1 MLDFSDDVARSPRVR
16 MVERWRLEKKDPQA
30 ELSEPVKP
38 ITFWIDRNV
47 PLKYRA
53 VVGEGILEW
62 NKAFEK
68 IGFKDA
74 IVVKQQ
80 SDDAEFD
87 TLDLGYSSVRWLMS
101 AVPGFGAIGPKH
113 VDPRS
118 GEILD
123 ADIGFET
130 LSSRSLRTPARTDA
144 VRRGGSFASV
154 LGRRPC
160 RTCRPC
166 AICRRTATWRPS
178 SWAMR
183 WTCSRRAARSTPTAR
198 RPSASCRTM
207 SRTR

>member
-16 MVERWRLEKKDPQA
+16 MIERWRLEKKDPQA
-30 ELSEPVKP
+30 ALSEPVKP

-87 TLDLGYSSVRWLMS
+87 TLDLGYASVRWLMS
-101 AVPGFGAIGPKH
+101 AVPGFGAIAPKH

-130 LSSRSLRTPARTDA
+130 LSSRSLRTLRAQTLSGA
-144 VRRGGSFASV
+144 ASFATV
-154 LGRRPC
+154 LGGHAEHARH
-160 RTCRPC
+160 
-166 AICRRTATWRPS
+166 ANASTATWRPN
-178 SWAMR
+178 SWPMR
-183 WTCSRRAARSTPTAR
+183 WMCSRRAARSMPTAR
-198 RPSASCRTM
+198 RPSDSSPTT

>member
-1 MLDFSDDVARSPRVR
+1 MLDYSDDVARSPRVR

-47 PLKYRA
+47 PLKYRG
-53 VVGEGILEW
+53 VVAEAILEW
-62 NKAFEK
+62 NKAFER

-80 SDDAEFD
+80 PDDAEFD

-130 LSSRSLRTPARTDA
+130 LSSRSLRNLRAQTLSGAAR
-144 VRRGGSFASV
+144 S
-154 LGRRPC
+154 RPC
-160 RTCRPC
+160 SAAMASMPATNI
-166 AICRRTATWRPS
+166 ASTATWRPS

-183 WTCSRRAARSTPTAR
+183 WTCTRRAASSSPTAR
-198 RPSASCRTM
+198 RPRPSCMPT
-207 SRTR
+207 